1 MAIPRG
7 KALYPTD
14 VATAALSARPR
25 RWAGEGDRGDNRR
38 MPTLRSN
45 TAAAAWMVAAVAF
58 FALMDAAM
66 KMLAAHYPA
75 LQVATLRGAAS
86 LPFVLLWVL
95 ATAGPRSI
103 LPVRWG
109 LHLLRGV
116 LGIAMIGCFAW
127 ALRSLPLSTAYTIY
141 FVAPLLVAAL
151 SVPLLGEYVGPRR
164 WAAIGVG
171 LVGVLVVLRPGMNGF
186 VSLPGLMVLLAAI
199 AYAVASVLVS
209 LLARTDTPQSL
220 VVWFL
225 LIMALG
231 AGVLALPEWTPL
243 RLADTGWIAG
253 MGLAGA
259 LGQVALTQAFR
270 RGDASL
276 IAPLEYSGLIWVIP
290 WDWLLWRK
298 LPDAWTWVGAAIIV
312 ASGLYLLHR
321 ERVRAAVRPPPQ
333 AHP

>member
-1 MAIPRG
+1 MI
-7 KALYPTD
+7 
-14 VATAALSARPR
+14 
-25 RWAGEGDRGDNRR
+25 
-38 MPTLRSN
+38 
-45 TAAAAWMVAAVAF
+45 AAVAC

-66 KMLAAHYPA
+66 KLLTAHYPA
-75 LQVATLRGAAS
+75 LQVATLRGGAS

-141 FVAPLLVAAL
+141 FVAPLLVTAL
-151 SVPLLGEYVGPRR
+151 SVPLLGEHVGPRR
-164 WAAIGVG
+164 WTAIGLG
-171 LVGVLVVLRPGMNGF
+171 LIGVLVVLRPGVRGF
-186 VSLPGLMVLLAAI
+186 VSLPGLMVLLAAT
-199 AYAVASVLVS
+199 AYALAAVLVS
-209 LLARTDTPQSL
+209 LLARTETPQSL

-231 AGVLALPEWTPL
+231 AGALAWPAWVPL
-243 RLADTGWIAG
+243 RLADAGWIATL
-253 MGLAGA
+253 GLAGA

-298 LPDAWTWVGAAIIV
+298 LPDAWTWLGAAIIV

-321 ERVRAAVRPPPQ
+321 ERVRATVRPPPQ